1 MRRPTSP
8 IASMT
13 SSTGMRLSM
22 PASAISAAEI
32 AFTAPM
38 TLRLTHRDL
47 DKARDG
53 VAHKAHQIFER
64 HRHGVADL
72 LVRAAA
78 QRHKRARRHGRR
90 RTDLGLAAA
99 AAPEMLARY
108 AITAPMPEATY
119 SASSSSCCV

>member
-1 MRRPTSP
+1 MRSLTALPVGVAARPPS
-8 IASMT
+8 AVSRN
-13 SSTGMRLSM
+13 STKRHIRRGDRVHRADDVALD
-22 PASAISAAEI
+22 A
-32 AFTAPM
+32 
-38 TLRLTHRDL
+38 RDL

-72 LVRAAA
+72 LIR
-78 QRHKRARRHGRR
+78 
-90 RTDLGLAAA
+90 A
-99 AAPEMLARY
+99 AAPEMPARY

>member
-1 MRRPTSP
+1 
-8 IASMT
+8 MT
-13 SSTGMRLSM
+13 SSTGMRLSI

-38 TLRLTHRDL
+38 TLRLTHGTSTRPATGSHTRPIRFLSAIATAWPICSFVPPRSDTS
-47 DKARDG
+47 AP
-53 VAHKAHQIFER
+53 AAM
-64 HRHGVADL
+64 ADA
-72 LVRAAA
+72 VPISAW
-78 QRHKRARRHGRR
+78 QPP
-90 RTDLGLAAA
+90 